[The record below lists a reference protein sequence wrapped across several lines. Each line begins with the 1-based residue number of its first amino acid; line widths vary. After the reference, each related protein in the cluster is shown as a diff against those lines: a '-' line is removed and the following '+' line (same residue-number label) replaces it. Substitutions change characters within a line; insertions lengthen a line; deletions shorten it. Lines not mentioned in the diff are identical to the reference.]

1 MGGRAIEA
9 AIRIFSKH
17 MTLEEDLRA
26 AIDAKAKALSESGS
40 FYFHDGPNVSR
51 IIDAKPEQCQ
61 CFVQTRA
68 CEGLAFTD
76 KFHSSSFEISFA
88 IKMAELQFNT
98 IQQKF
103 GESESKFD
111 LSRGAA
117 RIFEKFVVV
126 PTGIEP
132 VFPT

>member
-1 MGGRAIEA
+1 
-9 AIRIFSKH
+9 
-17 MTLEEDLRA
+17 MTLAEDLRP
-26 AIDAKAKALSESGS
+26 AIDAKAKALSEFGS

-68 CEGLAFTD
+68 CEG
-76 KFHSSSFEISFA
+76 S
-88 IKMAELQFNT
+88 
-98 IQQKF
+98 
-103 GESESKFD
+103 ESESEFD